1 MYRGKTVLISV
12 AVILALIYI
21 LLTHLPHF
29 LNDPRPNSGAWN
41 NQVSMSNLTWPQPT
55 IWVSMAVCLSSNT
68 RFHGKD
74 RFPYLLALKLSS
86 QLWLTKVPKLKTII
100 QVVHEPSDRGAPELE
115 NYVKYLK
122 TMGNHIVETV
132 ETFDDN
138 SSNVNSKKLKMPCS
152 LKAQLQRMFVPNSA
166 KRIVKPNDI
175 IVTTDVDTFVMKS
188 EIFDDLLSINNL
200 GKIGILQ
207 YDYTN
212 MDFVADTFPM
222 SFISM
227 PNRLWRSLLIVESP
241 DDLVEAHSNALGIGD
256 YSKYTW
262 YYDQMILSRIILKS
276 GLCTVSKL
284 NKMWKKTK
292 LTPPEN
298 NLNDSKTCFHGVYK
312 WSECSMLKRPPN
324 HPLGVCMYYHFFPSQ
339 SPSDLRRV
347 HNGIMKDRFKDIWTW
362 KEVAI
367 SYFVN
372 LMWPLAPNMYSS

>member
-122 TMGNHIVETV
+122 TMGNHVVETV
-132 ETFDDN
+132 ESLHNN
-138 SSNVNSKKLKMPCS
+138 SSNANIKKLKMPCS

-166 KRIVKPNDI
+166 RRLVEPNDI
-175 IVTTDVDTFVMKS
+175 IVTTDVDIFVMNSK
-188 EIFDDLLSINNL
+188 IFDEVMSVINL

-207 YDYTN
+207 YTKYTN

-222 SFISM
+222 CFISM
-227 PNRLWRSLLIVESP
+227 SYRLWRSLLAVENP
-241 DDLVEAHSNALGIGD
+241 DDLVEAHSDALGIGD
-256 YSKYTW
+256 YSKYIW
-262 YYDQMILSRIILKS
+262 NYDQTILSRIILKS
-276 GLCTVSKL
+276 GLCTVSKF
-284 NKMWKKTK
+284 NKMWIKTQ
-292 LTPPEN
+292 LTPPEKDFD
-298 NLNDSKTCFHGVYK
+298 DSKTCFHGVYK
-312 WSECSMLKRPPN
+312 WFECSMLRRPPN
-324 HPLGVCMYYHFFPSQ
+324 HPLGVCSIIIFTHHRAS
-339 SPSDLRRV
+339 L
-347 HNGIMKDRFKDIWTW
+347 T
-362 KEVAI
+362 
-367 SYFVN
+367 
-372 LMWPLAPNMYSS
+372 